1 MTAGADAAQV
11 AADKDGAVGQ
21 QLMTAAGVT
30 GIPCALVVDSQGIVR
45 FCGHPADPAF
55 EAAIQQV
62 HHSCL
67 TCALLQAQA
76 GDDRTKH
83 AGGEWP
89 WVLAGSA
96 CLRK

>member
-1 MTAGADAAQV
+1 MTAGADATQV

-55 EAAIQQV
+55 EAAIRQV
-62 HHSCL
+62 HPSCSK
-67 TCALLQAQA
+67 CALL
-76 GDDRTKH
+76 
-83 AGGEWP
+83 
-89 WVLAGSA
+89 
-96 CLRK
+96 

>member
-1 MTAGADAAQV
+1 MKSALLAFPAWLVAAAGVTAGADAAQV
-11 AADKDGAVGQ
+11 AADKDGAIGQ

-62 HHSCL
+62 HPSCSKV
-67 TCALLQAQA
+67 CPPMSPS
-76 GDDRTKH
+76 R
-83 AGGEWP
+83 
-89 WVLAGSA
+89 
-96 CLRK
+96 R